1 MSHDPELIERCAIVM
16 LGVLTDAM
24 NDAGRWEDCGTEEQE
39 VFKRGI
45 RAVLDEAAK
54 PAPGGPKMREDFE
67 EAVRLAEVG
76 EYLYSARAYSYGNG
90 QTEPREYGI
99 DWQWQQSKPDEY
111 GQGVLLAEATKWHDE
126 QAEDGAITE
135 ARKLRAALSPEP
147 TVPDAVPLERV
158 DGEGE

>member
-1 MSHDPELIERCAIVM
+1 MSHDPELIERCAKALCDNM
-16 LGVLTDAM
+16 DEQQGLWSELGPK
-24 NDAGRWEDCGTEEQE
+24 GQEEFRSL
-39 VFKRGI
+39 V

-67 EAVRLAEVG
+67 EAVLLAEIG
-76 EYLYSARAYSYGNG
+76 EFLYSARAYSYGNG

-126 QAEDGAITE
+126 QAEGGAITE
-135 ARKLRAALSPEP
+135 ARKLRAALLPAPPEP
-147 TVPDAVPLERV
+147 PVPDEDPPRV